1 MTMNRH
7 FEHRT
12 RQLQS
17 CLYLAGLSFRRLA
30 KSRQTMVSVLLLAFA
45 ILAVIAWSLRRER
58 TPLEFTEEILL
69 PVYVSFLLPIFCLC
83 YGTAS
88 ISGDREER
96 TLVYLLA
103 TPMPRPLIHLAKFGA
118 VLLLT
123 LMWTLGGMAILCR
136 MAGPAGWEP
145 FQRFWPAAL
154 WSTLAYMGL
163 FHLFSVIFYRAT
175 IIALAYALFLE
186 TFVGNMP
193 GVAKRVAITF
203 YTRCVIFDAGSPL
216 GIDPAGGQ
224 NPALFLPVSGQT
236 ACVVLWGLAAAL
248 FLVGT
253 WLFARR
259 EYV

>member
-1 MTMNRH
+1 MNRQ
-7 FEHRT
+7 FEHRI
-12 RQLQS
+12 RQLRV
-17 CLYLAGLSFRRLA
+17 CLYLTALSFHRSA
-30 KSRQTMVSVLLLAFA
+30 KSRQTMVSLLLLAFA
-45 ILAVIAWSLRRER
+45 ALAVIAWSLRRER
-58 TPLEFTEEILL
+58 TALEFTEEIFL
-69 PVYVSFLLPIFCLC
+69 PIYVSFLLPIFCLC
-83 YGTAS
+83 YGAAS

-103 TPMPRPLIHLAKFGA
+103 TPLPRPLIYLAKYGA

-123 LMWTLGGMAILCR
+123 LVWTLGGMAILCR
-136 MAGPAGWEP
+136 LAGSAGWEP

-154 WSTLAYMGL
+154 WATLAYVGL
-163 FHLFSVIFYRAT
+163 FHLFSAAFYRAT
-175 IIALAYALFLE
+175 IVALAYALFLE

-193 GVAKRVAITF
+193 GIAKRVAITF
-203 YTRCVIFDAGSPL
+203 YTRCLIFDAGSPL

-236 ACVVLWGLAAAL
+236 ACFVLWGLAGAL
-248 FLVGT
+248 LLAGT